1 MKTTKDNKKIVVIV
15 GATAS
20 GKTGLSI
27 KLAKAFD
34 GEVISADS
42 RQVYKQMDI
51 GTAKITKKEMADIP
65 HYLLDVAS
73 PKKKFTVA
81 QYRKLGLKAL
91 NNIFK
96 KDKLPI
102 VCGGTG
108 FYIQAL
114 VDGIVMPEV
123 KPDWKLRK
131 GLEQKT
137 IGELYLMLKKLD
149 PKRAENID
157 KNNPRRLIRAIE
169 ISLTIK
175 KPIPAIK
182 ANPLPY
188 PVLFLGVQKD
198 PEKLKKDIEKRFYLW
213 LKQGFLNEIKKLRKA
228 GLSWKRIEEFGMH
241 YRAFALYLQN
251 KITYEEAEEQSLKEL
266 WQYTKR
272 QATWFKRD
280 QRIVWVKNYGEAK
293 KLTKNFLFH
302 KK

>member
-1 MKTTKDNKKIVVIV
+1 MKTNKDNKKIIVVV

-27 KLAKAFD
+27 KLAKAFG

-42 RQVYKQMDI
+42 RQIYKQMNI
-51 GTAKITKKEMADIP
+51 GTAKAGKEEMAGIP

-91 NNIFK
+91 NEIFK
-96 KDKLPI
+96 KDKMPI

-108 FYIQAL
+108 FYIQTL

-131 GLEQKT
+131 KLEQKT
-137 IGELYLMLKKLD
+137 AEELYQMLKKLD
-149 PKRAENID
+149 PRRAGNID
-157 KNNPRRLIRAIE
+157 RNNPRRLIRAIE
-169 ISLTIK
+169 IAAVTK

-182 ANPLPY
+182 ASPLPY
-188 PVLFLGVQKD
+188 PVLFLGMQKD
-198 PEKLKKDIEKRFYLW
+198 PEILKKDIEKRFYLW
-213 LKQGFLNEIKKLRKA
+213 LEQGLLSEIKKLRKA

-251 KITYEEAEEQSLKEL
+251 KISLEEAKERSLKEL

-272 QATWFKRD
+272 QSTWFKRD
-280 QRIVWVKNYGEAK
+280 QRIIWIKNYAEAK
-293 KLTKNFLFH
+293 KLTKNFLSY
-302 KK
+302 KE

>member
-1 MKTTKDNKKIVVIV
+1 MKKIIVIV

-20 GKTGLSI
+20 GKTGMSI
-27 KLAKAFD
+27 KLAKDFG
-34 GEVISADS
+34 GEIISADS

-51 GTAKITKKEMADIP
+51 GTAKATKKEMEGIP
-65 HYLLDVAS
+65 HYLLNVAS
-73 PKKKFTVA
+73 PKKKFSVS
-81 QYRKLGLKAL
+81 QYRRLGTKAL
-91 NNIFK
+91 NAIFK
-96 KDKLPI
+96 KGKMPI

-114 VDGIVMPEV
+114 IDGIVMPEV

-131 GLEQKT
+131 KLEGKT
-137 IGELYLMLKKLD
+137 VEELYKILKKLD
-149 PKRAENID
+149 PKRAGNID

-169 ISLTIK
+169 IATITK
-175 KPIPAIK
+175 KPIPEIK

-188 PVLFLGVQKD
+188 PVLFLGVQKA

-213 LKQGFLNEIKKLRKA
+213 LGQGLLKEIKKLRRS

-241 YRAFALYLQN
+241 YRAFALCLQGKTN
-251 KITYEEAEEQSLKEL
+251 FEEAEERSLKEL

-293 KLTKNFLFH
+293 KLTKKFLAG
-302 KK
+302 

>member
-1 MKTTKDNKKIVVIV
+1 MKKIIVIV

-27 KLAKAFD
+27 KLAKAFN

-51 GTAKITKKEMADIP
+51 GTAKITKKEMERIP

-81 QYRKLGLKAL
+81 QYRKLGAKALKA
-91 NNIFK
+91 IFK
-96 KDKLPI
+96 KEKIPI

-114 VDGIVMPEV
+114 IDGIVMPEV

-131 GLEQKT
+131 ELEQKT
-137 IGELYLMLKKLD
+137 VEQLYKMLGKLD

-169 ISLTIK
+169 IAVITK

-182 ANPLPY
+182 TDPLPY

-198 PEKLKKDIEKRFYLW
+198 PKRLKKDIEKRFYLW
-213 LKQGFLNEIKKLRKA
+213 LKQGLLNEIKKLRKS
-228 GLSWKRIEEFGMH
+228 GVSW
-241 YRAFALYLQN
+241 
-251 KITYEEAEEQSLKEL
+251 
-266 WQYTKR
+266 
-272 QATWFKRD
+272 
-280 QRIVWVKNYGEAK
+280 
-293 KLTKNFLFH
+293 
-302 KK
+302 